1 MRTRFVWALSL
12 LSLALALFARFRVA
26 GATNLPAMNCAVV
39 KYLGTTGPNE
49 VMLNRIVA
57 YAGAQMGGVHV
68 DTSHTPNRFY
78 VFDSANSRIIVRP
91 YGDDGVRVTVA
102 ASHENDAFLEFANR
116 WIATASSA

>member
-1 MRTRFVWALSL
+1 MRTRSVWALPL
-12 LSLALALFARFRVA
+12 LSLALFARFTAA
-26 GATNLPAMNCAVV
+26 GAANLPAMDCAVV

-78 VFDSANSRIIVRP
+78 VFDSANSRILGFYGFRP
-91 YGDDGVRVTVA
+91 ANPDGTYPSGRHRDRPAQRVGPRRCQR
-102 ASHENDAFLEFANR
+102 L
-116 WIATASSA
+116 